1 MDIKIQETNP
11 TRRSVTVTIP
21 AADVASTE
29 QEVLKGFTREATL
42 PGFRPGKAPVAVVR
56 AKYGKNIA
64 DEVSQ
69 RLLARGYEKIREEK
83 GFIVYTLADVQKDE
97 TTAAGKDVVIR
108 YEVDVVP
115 EFKTPNW
122 STIRIPTEA
131 ITVTDADIE
140 EHLQKIREQRAR
152 YEKTDDAAAKGDYV
166 RIAYQGTING
176 QPVSAIDAEAKAFGG
191 AESTW
196 EEAGAEGEIVAIPAI
211 TKAIIGLK
219 AGSETKAEYTFP
231 ATHEREALRG
241 KTVSYT
247 IQANEVRRKN
257 IPAIDEAFF
266 KSVGVTNET
275 ELRDQLRQG
284 INAAKQQ
291 AAETARREK
300 AVDALLA
307 GMDFPLPDSAVEP
320 AAQSLFYEYLQLRM
334 RNGTMKPEDMASQQE
349 EIMTESRKAAAIR
362 VRAQFVLSRIAE
374 ENKLDLNREELGMAV
389 MRAAQTTQTPPEK
402 LVKDRQRLGE
412 IRRDAL
418 LNKALDL
425 VLAASNEAG
434 VEKK

>member
-11 TRRSVTVTIP
+11 TRRSITVTIP
-21 AADVASTE
+21 AADVTSTE
-29 QEVLKGFTREATL
+29 QEVLKGFTREASL
-42 PGFRPGKAPVAVVR
+42 PGFRPGKAPAAIVR

-83 GFIVYTLADVQKDE
+83 GFIVYSLADVQKDE
-97 TTAAGKDVVIR
+97 TAAAGKDVVIR

-122 STIRIPTEA
+122 STIRIEREA
-131 ITVTDADIE
+131 VKVTDADVE

-152 YEKTDDAAAKGDYV
+152 YEKTEEPAAKGDYV
-166 RIAYQGTING
+166 RLGYQGTING
-176 QPVSAIDAEAKAFGG
+176 QPIASLDAEAKGFAG

-196 EEAGAEGEIVAIPAI
+196 EEAGSESEIVSIPSLNQAV
-211 TKAIIGLK
+211 IGKK
-219 AGSETKAEYTFP
+219 AGDEAKAEYTFP

-241 KTVSYT
+241 KTATYAIT
-247 IQANEVRRKN
+247 ISEVRRKN
-257 IPAIDEAFF
+257 LPAIDEAFF
-266 KSVGVTNET
+266 KSVGVADEK
-275 ELRDQLRQG
+275 ELRDQLQQG
-284 INAAKQQ
+284 ITNAKEQ

-307 GMDFPLPDSAVEP
+307 GVDFPLPDSAVESV
-320 AAQSLFYEYLQLRM
+320 AQSLFYEYLQLRM

-349 EIMTESRKAAAIR
+349 EIMAESRKAAAIR

-374 ENKLDLNREELGMAV
+374 ENKLELSREELGMAV
-389 MRAAQTTQTPPEK
+389 MRAAQSSQTPPEK
-402 LVKDRQRLGE
+402 LVKDRQRLTE

-425 VLAASNEAG
+425 VLAASNEGG